1 MGDVQGIEN
10 GITTVLLDLFKQP
23 LIILINIPL
32 VFFWG
37 GKVAVFALVVF
48 PVVAVP
54 IIMLGRQMRKTS
66 MKIAQTNADIMSM
79 LHEMFSGIQIIKAYT
94 MEERQVARFD
104 KNLNRVLSFVKRVL
118 KITIIQRPL
127 IDIMA
132 AFGVALSIAYGY
144 RYLEPSRFVAFI
156 ASLFV
161 LYEPV
166 KKITKV
172 HITIQ
177 HAMACGQR
185 IF

>member
-1 MGDVQGIEN
+1 MTSNRFLIPIHGEPYMRYAHR
-10 GITTVLLDLFKQP
+10 DL
-23 LIILINIPL
+23 
-32 VFFWG
+32 G
-37 GKVAVFALVVF
+37 
-48 PVVAVP
+48 
-54 IIMLGRQMRKTS
+54 MSLG
-66 MKIAQTNADIMSM
+66 
-79 LHEMFSGIQIIKAYT
+79 